1 MLGHDVSSVHQTASH
16 VLAVPGSHLTIVDAG
31 LRTELVIS
39 AKGGARGRPTRPRL
53 LGRMRTA

>member
-1 MLGHDVSSVHQTASH
+1 MLGHGVSSVHQTASH

-39 AKGGARGRPTRPRL
+39 AKGGTRGRPTRPRL
-53 LGRMRTA
+53 LGR